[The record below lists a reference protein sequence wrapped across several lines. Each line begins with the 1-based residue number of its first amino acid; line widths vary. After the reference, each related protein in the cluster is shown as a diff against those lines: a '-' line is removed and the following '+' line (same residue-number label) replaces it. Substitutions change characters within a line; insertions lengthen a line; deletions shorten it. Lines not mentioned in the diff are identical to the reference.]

1 MPLPIRL
8 EVFETFAEASAPQ
21 VLTPDEI
28 EEIRLN
34 AYERGYNAGWDDAGQ
49 QAEEEDRARRAEVDR
64 QLQQLAFTYH
74 EVRGHML
81 RALEPVFAAL
91 LSTVVPAAARASVVP
106 LAAEQLLK
114 LAGTVTQTPVTLRIA
129 PGNRPDFE
137 AALDGLVLPPL
148 RIVETDEIAPLQA
161 AIAFEQQETRIDLAE
176 VAEQLRAAID
186 RYYLIQTEEVSHA

>member
-8 EVFETFAEASAPQ
+8 EVFETLAETGAPL
-21 VLTPDEI
+21 VLTPEEV

-34 AYERGYNAGWDDAGQ
+34 AYERGYNAGWDDAGK
-49 QAEEEDRARRAEVDR
+49 QAEEEERTRRAEVER
-64 QLQQLAFTYH
+64 QLQQLSFTYH

-81 RALEPVFAAL
+81 RALQPVFAEL
-91 LSTVVPAAARASVVP
+91 LSVVVPEAARTSVVP

-129 PGNRPDFE
+129 PGTRPDFE

-148 RIVETDEIAPLQA
+148 RIVETEEMVPLQT
-161 AIAFEQQETRIDLAE
+161 AIAFDQQETQIDLAA